1 MNRRFWVDLGAERL
15 RPSPF
20 MIGLSLVALLS
31 VAGAVAPPH
40 VNHTHIALAYLLAV
54 LVMAVR
60 FGLWPALATAVV
72 SVGVLDFLFTEPR
85 YSFYIAAPEDLLLVT
100 FFIIVA
106 IIGSTLASR
115 LRQQM
120 LIARGNAETTTE
132 LYHFAE
138 QLAATLTIDAAVA
151 AIVAQVA
158 KMLDCRATVSLGSEA
173 STRPT
178 GLWIPLRSAGETIGL
193 MTILP
198 TDGGA
203 ISDRDRRLLGALA
216 ELAGIAIGRQQL
228 ADRLARLGIE
238 QEADRLR
245 SALLNSIAH
254 DLTAPISSVAT
265 ALTTLKAGY
274 PDLDDAA
281 RREII
286 GEAEREA
293 DRLHRFSS
301 NLVHM
306 TRIETGAIRLRRERI
321 EVGDLVSSALRRARG
336 ILAPRRI
343 VVEIAAAL
351 PWPELD
357 FALMEQV
364 VYNLLDNATKY
375 TLPDATVT
383 ISAELVATG
392 IALRIADSGPG
403 IPAEDCEQI
412 FSKFYRGTSLSGGT
426 NGTGLGLTICRGFVE
441 AHGGTITAKNRPG
454 GGAVFTIVLPVA
466 FDNRN

>member
-1 MNRRFWVDLGAERL
+1 
-15 RPSPF
+15 
-20 MIGLSLVALLS
+20 
-31 VAGAVAPPH
+31 
-40 VNHTHIALAYLLAV
+40 
-54 LVMAVR
+54 
-60 FGLWPALATAVV
+60 
-72 SVGVLDFLFTEPR
+72 
-85 YSFYIAAPEDLLLVT
+85 
-100 FFIIVA
+100 
-106 IIGSTLASR
+106 
-115 LRQQM
+115 
-120 LIARGNAETTTE
+120 
-132 LYHFAE
+132 
-138 QLAATLTIDAAVA
+138 
-151 AIVAQVA
+151 
-158 KMLDCRATVSLGSEA
+158 
-173 STRPT
+173 
-178 GLWIPLRSAGETIGL
+178 
-193 MTILP
+193 
-198 TDGGA
+198 
-203 ISDRDRRLLGALA
+203 
-216 ELAGIAIGRQQL
+216 
-228 ADRLARLGIE
+228 
-238 QEADRLR
+238 
-245 SALLNSIAH
+245 LLNSIAH

-321 EVGDLVSSALRRARG
+321 EVGDLVGSALGRARG